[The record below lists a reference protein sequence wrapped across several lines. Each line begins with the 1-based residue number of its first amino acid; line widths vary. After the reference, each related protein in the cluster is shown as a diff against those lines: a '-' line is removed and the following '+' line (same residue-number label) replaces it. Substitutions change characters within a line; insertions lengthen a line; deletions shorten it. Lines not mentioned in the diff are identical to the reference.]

1 MKQGTGN
8 RRTAYNTGTIP
19 GTRFLSCVYD
29 RIGALYSA
37 FFGHQF
43 NYILKLSHMRHIIN
57 RDTIADKDDEQSV
70 YGSLSVW
77 E

>member
-1 MKQGTGN
+1 
-8 RRTAYNTGTIP
+8 
-19 GTRFLSCVYD
+19 
-29 RIGALYSA
+29 
-37 FFGHQF
+37 
-43 NYILKLSHMRHIIN
+43 MRHIIN